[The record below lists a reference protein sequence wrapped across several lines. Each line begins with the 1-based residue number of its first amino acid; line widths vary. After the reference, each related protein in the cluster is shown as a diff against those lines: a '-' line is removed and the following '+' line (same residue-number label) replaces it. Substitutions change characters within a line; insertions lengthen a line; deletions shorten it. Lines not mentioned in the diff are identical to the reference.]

1 MKKKVL
7 FLLASLAL
15 VTTLAVNGTFAQELL
30 NLAENVIAIFIPVA
44 GNSPTQGDEQ
54 TFQIEVCSSGD
65 RILAPSHYSDESF
78 PGFDE
83 KKVSGIVTNTTYTKN
98 KTSKAAYVR
107 ICIYVKDDPN
117 HRLRHSAPVAEKV
130 NDFTS
135 AAKVDGNGY
144 TLYNFDYLNTLAG
157 NDKTSNILMKVALTK
172 ETTNEDLTNLGEDFI
187 KVQTF
192 AIAAESFQNIDKDGT
207 GVTDSTTKAS
217 PHEALTL
224 ALGPI
229 DSFNPFN

>member
-30 NLAENVIAIFIPVA
+30 NLAENVIAIFKPVA
-44 GNSPTQGDEQ
+44 GNSSQSDEQ
-54 TFQIEVCSSGD
+54 AFQIEVCSSGD

-117 HRLRHSAPVAEKV
+117 HRLQHSAPVAEKV
-130 NDFTS
+130 NDFSS
-135 AAKVDGNGY
+135 AAIVDGNGY

-157 NDKTSNILMKVALTK
+157 SATTSNILMKVALTK
-172 ETTNEDLTNLGEDFI
+172 ETTNEDLANMGKDFI
-187 KVQTF
+187 KVQAF
-192 AIAAESFQNIDKDGT
+192 AIAAESFQNIDKEGNV
-207 GVTDSTTKAS
+207 VTETNKKAT

>member
-7 FLLASLAL
+7 LLLASLAL

-30 NLAENVIAIFIPVA
+30 NLAENVIAIFKPVA
-44 GNSPTQGDEQ
+44 GDSPIQGAEQ

-65 RILAPSHYSDESF
+65 RILAPSHYSEESF

-83 KKVSGIVTNTTYTKN
+83 KKVSGIVTNTTYAKN

-117 HRLRHSAPVAEKV
+117 CRLQHSTPVAETV
-130 NDFTS
+130 NDFTA

-144 TLYNFDYLNTLAG
+144 TLYNFDYLNTLTG
-157 NDKTSNILMKVALTK
+157 NGVTSEITMKVALTK
-172 ETTNEDLTNLGEDFI
+172 ETTNEDIEALDEDFI
-187 KVQTF
+187 KVQAF
-192 AIAAESFQNIDKDGT
+192 AIAAESFQNIGRDGNT
-207 GVTDSTTKAS
+207 VTETNPKAT
-217 PHEALTL
+217 PHEALTM
-224 ALGPI
+224 ALGAI
-229 DSFNPFN
+229 EDFNPFN